1 MTATKTPGERIED
14 LRKQI
19 EYHNHRYY
27 SLQDPEIP
35 DGDYDALMRELQAL
49 EALHP
54 EFSHKDSPTRKVGGE
69 AEAAFDKVRH
79 RTPMLSLDNALDADE
94 AAAYLKRTAE
104 ALREADPGDLEFV
117 AEPKYDGLSLS
128 LIYQRGVLTRAV
140 TRGNGE
146 VGENVTAN
154 AKRIKDIPHRLNDL
168 WNGYPEVVEVRGEV
182 VMSKAAFEALN
193 AARAAGGE
201 KLYVNPRNAA
211 SGALRQL
218 DPEVTASRNLSF
230 FAYGLGECEG
240 LAIPH
245 TQLAILDMLRRAGF
259 VVSDM
264 VRIVGGRRAA
274 RPFPSMAET
283 FKIYQAARAGLPFE
297 IDGVVFKLNSL
308 DLQGKLGWTS
318 RAPRWA
324 IAYKFP
330 AEERT
335 TVLRGIDIQVG
346 RTGVLTPVARIE
358 PVFVG
363 GTTVSNVTL
372 HNLGQIRAKNLR
384 VGDQVVVRRAGD
396 VIPEIVRSIPAED
409 RSEPF
414 AMPDHCPECG
424 SPVVADGAS
433 HVCTGGSICPAQRL
447 NALLYFASRKA
458 MNIEGLGD
466 VVAEAILE
474 RGWLDEG
481 LHKLYEVTADDFASL
496 PRMAAKSGTNLYNAI
511 QATRGRPWNA
521 FITSLGMPY
530 VGERAGKV
538 LAQAFPSLDLLLSAT
553 PADLAAV
560 ETIGEVKANEVS
572 AFIAA
577 QAEAIRKLAAA
588 VGPVYPAPKAAKGET
603 GPLAGKTFV
612 ITGTL
617 SRPRDDIAADI
628 EAAGGK
634 VGSSV
639 SAKTHVL
646 VAGEKAGSKLAKAES
661 LGIAVWSESD
671 LRAALESG
679 RH

>member
-1 MTATKTPGERIED
+1 MTTSPKSRIDE
-14 LRKQI
+14 LRQQV

-27 SLQDPEIP
+27 VLQDPVLP
-35 DGDYDALMRELQAL
+35 DAEYDLLLRELQAL

-54 EFSHKDSPTRKVGGE
+54 EFADENSPAVTVGGE
-69 AEAAFDKVRH
+69 AEATFDKVKH

-94 AAAYLKRTAE
+94 AAAYLKRTSE
-104 ALREADPGDLEFV
+104 GLRVANPADLEFV

-128 LIYQRGVLTRAV
+128 LIYTNGVLTRAV

-168 WNGYPEVVEVRGEV
+168 WGGYPERVEVRGEV
-182 VMSKAAFEALN
+182 LMSKAAFEALN
-193 AARAAGGE
+193 AAQAAAGE

-230 FAYGLGECEG
+230 FAYSLGECEG
-240 LAIPH
+240 LAVPR
-245 TQLAILDMLRRAGF
+245 TQFSILDMLRRAGF
-259 VVSDM
+259 TVSDM
-264 VRIVGGRRAA
+264 ARIAGGHHAT

-283 FKIYQAARAGLPFE
+283 FNIFQMARASLPFE

-308 DLQGKLGWTS
+308 DLQEKLGWTS

-330 AEERT
+330 PEERIT
-335 TVLRGIDIQVG
+335 TLRGIDIQVG
-346 RTGVLTPVARIE
+346 RTGTLTPVARIE

-372 HNLGQIRAKNLR
+372 HNLGQIRLKDLR
-384 VGDQVVVRRAGD
+384 VGDQIAVRRAGD
-396 VIPEIVRSIPAED
+396 VIPEIARGIPAAD
-409 RSEPF
+409 RSAEF
-414 AMPDHCPECG
+414 EMPHHCPECG
-424 SPVVADGAS
+424 SPVIEDGAS
-433 HVCTGGSICPAQRL
+433 HVCTGGSLCPAQRL
-447 NALLYFASRKA
+447 NSLLYFASRKS
-458 MNIEGLGD
+458 MDIQGMGD

-481 LHKLYEVTADDFASL
+481 LHKLYELSADDFASL
-496 PRMAAKSGTNLYNAI
+496 PRMQAKSGTNLYSAI
-511 QATRGRPWNA
+511 QATKGRPWNA

-538 LAQAFPSLDLLLSAT
+538 LAKAFPSLEALLSAT
-553 PADLAAV
+553 PAELATA
-560 ETIGEVKANEVS
+560 ETIGEVKANEV
-572 AFIAA
+572 ATFIGT
-577 QAEAIRKLAAA
+577 QADAIRKLAAA
-588 VGPVYPAPKAAKGET
+588 VSPTYPAPKASGVEAG

-634 VGSSV
+634 VSSSI
-639 SAKTHVL
+639 SAKTSVL
-646 VAGEKAGSKLAKAES
+646 VAGEKAGSKLTKAES
-661 LGIAVWSESD
+661 LGVAVWTEAD
-671 LRAALESG
+671 LLAAIA
-679 RH
+679 